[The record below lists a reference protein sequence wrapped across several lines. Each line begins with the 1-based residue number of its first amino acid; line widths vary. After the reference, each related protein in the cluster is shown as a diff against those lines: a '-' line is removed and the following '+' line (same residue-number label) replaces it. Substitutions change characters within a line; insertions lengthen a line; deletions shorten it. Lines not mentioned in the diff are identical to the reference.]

1 EATIEIAHYREGLD
15 RIEAGEF
22 SADRKDGMQAGL
34 RQAMERAAQ
43 LAVEGNSYLRDVA
56 EQDQDLRQ
64 AIDRAEKQAEVQD
77 RQDDG
82 RADVIKAVQAVIAER
97 INRLNER
104 LSDISED
111 SYATRNEVSAERQFL
126 SDINAQ
132 LDKLGPGDILDLSR
146 TESHYGYDEEE
157 AASARESGVDY
168 VPSIERDRQEH
179 ESHIDSVA
187 PQLEQLTAH
196 GVTIDTD
203 FKIAAPPSQRDFDA
217 YMDELAKEF
226 AEAEPDLGDTREAHE
241 LASTVDATN
250 RLQDRLNKDKEAAQR
265 SGETTRTD
273 PAQQHIPRLE
283 ELEREQMQ
291 QRERDGDDRDR

>member
-1 EATIEIAHYREGLD
+1 MSG
-15 RIEAGEF
+15 
-22 SADRKDGMQAGL
+22 
-34 RQAMERAAQ
+34 
-43 LAVEGNSYLRDVA
+43 DV
-56 EQDQDLRQ
+56 
-64 AIDRAEKQAEVQD
+64 
-77 RQDDG
+77 
-82 RADVIKAVQAVIAER
+82 
-97 INRLNER
+97 
-104 LSDISED
+104 
-111 SYATRNEVSAERQFL
+111 
-126 SDINAQ
+126 
-132 LDKLGPGDILDLSR
+132 LDLSR
-146 TESHYGYDEEE
+146 TETDYGYDEEE

-179 ESHIDSVA
+179 ESHIDSIA
-187 PQLEQLTAH
+187 PQLEQLRAH

-226 AEAEPDLGDTREAHE
+226 AEAEPDLDEEKGKAPANVDAAAEQGREARGEPDRRPIDNDTREAHE

-250 RLQDRLNKDKEAAQR
+250 RLQDRLDRDKEAAQR

-291 QRERDGDDRDR
+291 QRERDRDDRDR